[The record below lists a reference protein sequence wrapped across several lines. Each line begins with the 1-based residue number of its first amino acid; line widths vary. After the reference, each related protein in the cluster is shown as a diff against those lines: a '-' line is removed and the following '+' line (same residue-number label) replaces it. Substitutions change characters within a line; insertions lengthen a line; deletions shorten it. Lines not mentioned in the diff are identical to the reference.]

1 MLQEGVVAGV
11 VSPWV
16 LVAGFADVEGE
27 RERSNAGAFIIHD
40 QRRAVPVHGLP
51 KTFGN
56 SDSNA
61 LRRLNFERRI
71 PLIPS

>member
-1 MLQEGVVAGV
+1 ML
-11 VSPWV
+11 SLP
-16 LVAGFADVEGE
+16 GFWWQALKALKADVEGE